1 MEIRP
6 MGTVFRKAW
15 TAPLPPGAELVEL
28 RGKRLARY
36 RIRSGKLRTAE
47 VFTAA
52 DGRVRIRGE
61 TKSYIAKFRDAA
73 GYWIER
79 PTGCSD
85 ETAARAVLAQ
95 LERRAE
101 LVKAGV
107 LTPEED
113 AASKHGAQTLDV
125 SLDAWRDHLRL
136 KGSTEHWYTQ
146 ARRRVARVANDRGVK
161 RLRDFTAAT
170 VERWLTDQVDTGMS
184 AGTRNGY
191 RQACVTFVNW
201 CVRAGRLTHNPLLAV
216 AVADQRADTRRQRRA
231 LTEEELARLLDA
243 AQRRPLVDA
252 LTVRRGTAKGKPQAK
267 VSPETRE
274 NLLRIGRE
282 RALIYKTLVLTGL
295 RKGELTSI
303 TVGQVDMGGGAGGVP
318 HLLLHARDE
327 KNRRGSEIPLRA
339 DLAADIRSWLADR
352 LTRAQQAA
360 RDAEEPIPAALAS
373 DEPLFEVPDALIRI
387 FDRDL
392 VFAGL
397 ARIEKRGGKEVVVK
411 TDERGRTIDV
421 HALRHTFGTH
431 LSKAGVPLRTAQAA
445 MRHSDPSLT
454 ANVYTDPKLLDVAGA
469 VASLPDLP
477 LAEFTRPT
485 VATAGR

>member
-1 MEIRP
+1 M
-6 MGTVFRKAW
+6 FRKAW
-15 TAPLPPGAELVEL
+15 TAPLPPAPHSAEIIVQS
-28 RGKRLARY
+28 GKRVARY
-36 RIRSGKLRTAE
+36 QLRNVKVRTAE

-52 DGRVRIRGE
+52 DGRVRMRGT

-95 LERRAE
+95 LVRRAE
-101 LVKAGV
+101 LIRAGV
-107 LTPEED
+107 ITPEED
-113 AASKHGAQTLDV
+113 AASRHGAESIETN
-125 SLDAWRDHLRL
+125 LDAWRDHLRL
-136 KGSTEHWYTQ
+136 KGSTEHWYIQ
-146 ARRRVARVANDRGVK
+146 ARRRVARVATDRGVK

-170 VERWLTDQVDTGMS
+170 VERWLTDQTDHNMS

-191 RQACVTFVNW
+191 RQACVTFINW

-243 AQRRPLVDA
+243 AQRRPLADA
-252 LTVRRGTAKGKPQAK
+252 LTVRRGKAKGKPLANL
-267 VSPETRE
+267 SPETRE
-274 NLLRIGRE
+274 DLLRIGRE

-295 RKGELTSI
+295 RKGELASI
-303 TVGQVDMGGGAGGVP
+303 TVGQVDLGGRVP
-318 HLLLHARDE
+318 HLLLRARDE

-352 LTRAQQAA
+352 LTGAQQAA
-360 RDAEEPIPAALAS
+360 RDSEDPIPAALAS
-373 DEPLFEVPDALIRI
+373 GEPLLDVPDGLIRI

-397 ARIEKRGGKEVVVK
+397 ARVEKRGGKEVVVK
-411 TDERGRTIDV
+411 TDDRGRTIDV

-477 LAEFTRPT
+477 LGGVAGSAVA
-485 VATAGR
+485 VATR

>member
-1 MEIRP
+1 

-15 TAPLPPGAELVEL
+15 TAPLPPRAEIVEQ
-28 RGKRLARY
+28 RGKRVARW
-36 RIRSGKLRTAE
+36 RTRHGKLRTAE
-47 VFTAA
+47 VFE
-52 DGRVRIRGE
+52 GKNGSLRIRGT

-73 GYWIER
+73 GLWVEEA
-79 PTGCSD
+79 TGCTD
-85 ETAARAVLAQ
+85 ETAARAVLTRLQ
-95 LERRAE
+95 RRAE
-101 LVKAGV
+101 LVRAGV

-113 AASKHGAQTLDV
+113 AASKHGGELIETT
-125 SLDAWRDHLRL
+125 LDAWRDHLRL

-146 ARRRVARVANDRGVK
+146 ARRRVARVAGDRGVK
-161 RLRDFTAAT
+161 RLRDFTAAN
-170 VERWLTDQVDTGMS
+170 VERWLAEQADAGMS

-201 CVRAGRLTHNPLLAV
+201 CVRTRRFTHNPLLAV
-216 AVADQRADTRRQRRA
+216 AVADQRADTRRKRRA
-231 LTEEELARLLDA
+231 LTESELARLLDA
-243 AQRRPLVDA
+243 AQRRPLADA
-252 LTVRRGTAKGKPQAK
+252 LMVRRGDDEGKPMAK
-267 VSPETRE
+267 VSDKTRDR
-274 NLLRIGRE
+274 LLRLGRE

-295 RKGELTSI
+295 RKGELASI
-303 TVGQVDMGGGAGGVP
+303 TVGQVDLGGAVP

-327 KNRRGSEIPLRA
+327 KNRNGSEIPLRT
-339 DLAADIRSWLADR
+339 DLAADIRAWLADR
-352 LTRAQQAA
+352 LRREQQV
-360 RDAEEPIPAALAS
+360 AS
-373 DEPLFEVPDALIRI
+373 DEPLFEVPDGLIRI

-397 ARIEKRGGKEVVVK
+397 ARVEKRDGKEVVVK
-411 TDERGRTIDV
+411 TDDRGRTIDI

-477 LAEFTRPT
+477 LGKAARRS
-485 VATAGR
+485 AAKAAR